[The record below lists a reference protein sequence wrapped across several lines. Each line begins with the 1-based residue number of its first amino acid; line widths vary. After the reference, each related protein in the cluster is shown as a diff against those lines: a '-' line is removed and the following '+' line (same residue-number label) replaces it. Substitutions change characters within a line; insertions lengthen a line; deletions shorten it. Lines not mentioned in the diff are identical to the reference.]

1 VKITAFNGSPRA
13 EKGNTNLVVE
23 EFLRGAREAGA
34 DTENIFLARMNIKP
48 CINCFTCWIDNT
60 VGLSYR

>member
-1 VKITAFNGSPRA
+1 MKITAFNGSPRA

-34 DTENIFLARMNIKP
+34 DTENISLAKMNIKP
-48 CINCFTCWIDNT
+48 CINCFTC
-60 VGLSYR
+60 